1 MRHGSITRA
10 SRVAAAA
17 IALVAV
23 ACSAPT
29 KPQPPPAPHVRF
41 TDWQAV
47 GWDLTCVG
55 GVVNDGTAT
64 AYTVWVSTS
73 LHKEPLIVHAVTPD
87 SLAPG
92 QTGMF
97 TATGEQLV
105 LFGIVPP
112 RVVEVGWQATRPPVA
127 GVRLP

>member
-1 MRHGSITRA
+1 MRHRSIERA
-10 SRVAAAA
+10 LRVAAAA
-17 IALVAV
+17 ITLVAV

-29 KPQPPPAPHVRF
+29 KPPPEPHVRF
-41 TDWQAV
+41 TAWQLV

-73 LHKEPLIVHAVTPD
+73 LHKEPTIVHAVTPD

-92 QTGMF
+92 QTGTF
-97 TATGEQLV
+97 TAVGEQLV

-112 RVVEVGWQATRPPVA
+112 RVVEVGWQATRPPA
-127 GVRLP
+127 PGVRFP